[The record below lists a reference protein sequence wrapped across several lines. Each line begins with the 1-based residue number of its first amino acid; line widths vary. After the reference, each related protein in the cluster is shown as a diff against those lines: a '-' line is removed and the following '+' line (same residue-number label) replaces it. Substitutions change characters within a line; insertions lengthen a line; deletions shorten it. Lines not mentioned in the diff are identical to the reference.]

1 MIVKTSLAQQADD
14 EILDKN
20 LRPSLWDEFL
30 GQKKLKESLNVIIQ
44 AAKMRGEG
52 LEHLLFY
59 GNSGLGKTSLA
70 QVVAN
75 SMGVPFHRT
84 SGPAL
89 KMAGDIASV
98 LTNLQDR
105 DILFID
111 EIHRV
116 PRQVLE
122 TLYSAMEDFKLHLV
136 LGKGPLARTMELPLP
151 SFTIIGATTK
161 MGLLPSPFRNRFGAT
176 FHIDFYQT
184 ADIENILRRSAKIL
198 RVDLTEEALVTLASR
213 SRFTPRVANRILKRV
228 RDFATVHGNKTV
240 AREVAVAALDF
251 LEIDELGLEKEDRN
265 ILEALVAR
273 FSGGPVGIEALAAAV
288 QEEEDTLLDL
298 YEPYLSQIG
307 FLERTPRGRVAT
319 QKAYAH
325 LGIAKS
331 RKHLV

>member
-1 MIVKTSLAQQADD
+1 MIVKASGEQRAED

-20 LRPSLWDEFL
+20 LRPESWDEFL
-30 GQKKLKESLNVIIQ
+30 GQEKLKEGLRVIIQ
-44 AAKMRGEG
+44 AAKMRGQG

-70 QVVAN
+70 QVIAN
-75 SMGVPFHRT
+75 EMGVPLHRT

-98 LTNLQDR
+98 LTNLQDK
-105 DILFID
+105 DVLFID
-111 EIHRV
+111 EVHRV

-161 MGLLPSPFRNRFGAT
+161 MGMLPSPFRNRFGAT
-176 FHIDFYQT
+176 FHIDFYEQS
-184 ADIENILRRSAKIL
+184 AIQDILRRSADIL
-198 RVDLTEEALVTLASR
+198 NVVVEDQAIATLAGR

-228 RDFATVHGNKTV
+228 RDFATVKGHESVTN
-240 AREVAVAALDF
+240 EVALSALSF
-251 LEIDELGLEKEDRN
+251 LEIDELGLEQEDRK
-265 ILEALVAR
+265 ILEALITR

-288 QEEEDTLLDL
+288 SEEADTLLDL
-298 YEPYLSQIG
+298 YEPYLTQVG
-307 FLERTPRGRVAT
+307 FLERTPRGRIAT
-319 QKAYAH
+319 QLAFKHMGIVKSKAN
-325 LGIAKS
+325 L
-331 RKHLV
+331 L

>member
-1 MIVKTSLAQQADD
+1 MIVKTSLVQQANE

-20 LRPSLWDEFL
+20 LRPSSWSEFL
-30 GQKKLKESLNVIIQ
+30 GQEKLKESLGVIIQ
-44 AAKMRGEG
+44 ASKMRNES

-70 QVVAN
+70 QVVATE
-75 SMGVPFHRT
+75 MGVPLHRT

-98 LTNLQDR
+98 LTNLQDK

-111 EIHRV
+111 EVHRV

-122 TLYSAMEDFKLHLV
+122 TLYSAMEDFALHLV
-136 LGKGPLARTMELPLP
+136 LGKGPLARTMEFPLP

-198 RVDLTEEALVTLASR
+198 KVELEEQALSMLAGR

-228 RDFATVHGNKTV
+228 RDFAAVHGKESVT
-240 AREVAVAALDF
+240 REVALAALDF

-265 ILEALVAR
+265 ILKALITR
-273 FSGGPVGIEALAAAV
+273 FSGGPVGIEALASAV

-307 FLERTPRGRVAT
+307 FIDRTPRGRIAT
-319 QKAYAH
+319 AQAYAH

-331 RKHLV
+331 PNNLV

>member
-1 MIVKTSLAQQADD
+1 MIVKTSGEQRADD

-20 LRPSLWDEFL
+20 LRPETWDEFL
-30 GQKKLKESLNVIIQ
+30 GQEKLKEGLRVIIQ
-44 AAKMRGEG
+44 AAKMRGQG

-70 QVVAN
+70 QVIA
-75 SMGVPFHRT
+75 SEMGVPLHRT

-98 LTNLQDR
+98 LTNLQDK
-105 DILFID
+105 DVLFID
-111 EIHRV
+111 EVHRV

-161 MGLLPSPFRNRFGAT
+161 MGMLPSPFRNRFGAT
-176 FHIDFYQT
+176 FHVDFYEQS
-184 ADIENILRRSAKIL
+184 AIQDILRRSAHIL
-198 RVDLTEEALVTLASR
+198 KVGIEDQAIATLAGR

-228 RDFATVHGNKTV
+228 RDFATVKGHESVTN
-240 AREVAVAALDF
+240 EVALSALAF
-251 LEIDELGLEKEDRN
+251 LEIDELGLEQEDRK
-265 ILEALVAR
+265 ILETLITR

-288 QEEEDTLLDL
+288 SEEEDTLLDL
-298 YEPYLSQIG
+298 YEPYLTQVG

-319 QKAYAH
+319 QLAFKH
-325 LGIAKS
+325 LGIVKS
-331 RKHLV
+331 KANLL